1 MFSPKSP
8 NGGCRTIHQ
17 SCTLETL
24 TNSLPQLMISG
35 PSQSFRWDLLNGE
48 TQNLRCN
55 DGTQNLRYLQFQT
68 CFGITGNWLQKQ
80 VMREY
85 RPGEVGLGRG
95 VMGIKWKVEAL
106 KKPGLFDEAGKL
118 LGSASSPIQI
128 WKEGDCVEQSSTD
141 TWLAICTAVKRALSL
156 SDVAGEEVIGIG
168 FAATC
173 SLVAVDSEGQPVSV
187 SWSGDTRRNV
197 IVWMD
202 HRAVKQAERINSF
215 SSPVLQ
221 YCGGSIS
228 PEMQPP
234 KLLWMKGN
242 LQESWS
248 MAWRWMDIS
257 SG

>member
-1 MFSPKSP
+1 M
-8 NGGCRTIHQ
+8 IYVD
-17 SCTLETL
+17 L
-24 TNSLPQLMISG
+24 T
-35 PSQSFRWDLLNGE
+35 LLNKVVENVMFCLGLVVDLCSRIHLIIFCKE
-48 TQNLRCN
+48 ESKEMIVSFHAKKENN
-55 DGTQNLRYLQFQT
+55 RYGFICL
-68 CFGITGNWLQKQ
+68 
-80 VMREY
+80 
-85 RPGEVGLGRG
+85 
-95 VMGIKWKVEAL
+95 
-106 KKPGLFDEAGKL
+106 D
-118 LGSASSPIQI
+118 
-128 WKEGDCVEQSSTD
+128 QSSTD

-234 KLLWMKGN
+234 KGICKN
-242 LQESWS
+242 LGQWLGGGWTLAVGEIVCN
-248 MAWRWMDIS
+248 RR
-257 SG
+257 